1 MMDSDSRGMVVCCVF
16 LGIPAVLLLSGP
28 FIALH
33 DAQSNI
39 CGPVQQD
46 FIFLGSTCNITNI
59 SHTTTIIDETHEYCK
74 DGGVPDQY
82 GYCGSFNEEPISSGC
97 EDRYTIYFTAGEDN
111 HSVVHRSITRQRL
124 RGVEDCGDS
133 EPLQSTYV
141 VGYKSSIDG
150 FVDCWKPSPH
160 LDTNLY
166 LKQCGYHPSDR
177 VCPSDYECGDSTCYK
192 IVDPMEFCNL
202 ELQKIYHNMPFAMI
216 FGGICFLVLLRG
228 TFDYCKKN
236 TLKKK
241 RRRQEE
247 DIISETE
254 CRNRNLTTSETSV
267 EMTNIENID

>member
-59 SHTTTIIDETHEYCK
+59 SHTATIIGDTQTYCK
-74 DGGVPDQY
+74 DGGAPDEY
-82 GYCGSFNEEPISSGC
+82 DKCGSGSEPVDVFNEEPISSGC

-141 VGYKSSIDG
+141 VGYKTEYSQTCLQTVCRHVCRHFLETNCRHVCLQTLCRHGRQCLHSKIDQLLYI
-150 FVDCWKPSPH
+150 FFFTIKPI
-160 LDTNLY
+160 L
-166 LKQCGYHPSDR
+166 
-177 VCPSDYECGDSTCYK
+177 
-192 IVDPMEFCNL
+192 
-202 ELQKIYHNMPFAMI
+202 
-216 FGGICFLVLLRG
+216 
-228 TFDYCKKN
+228 
-236 TLKKK
+236 
-241 RRRQEE
+241 
-247 DIISETE
+247 
-254 CRNRNLTTSETSV
+254 
-267 EMTNIENID
+267 